1 MDQKHHLKR
10 WRHMGDVI
18 DYIEKKQ
25 EKDML
30 NNFEELGRQ
39 IREKDTP
46 SKKLSRDNN
55 LLMEK
60 GEFSTSNERLYKYDL
75 DFQRFFITISDIVSE
90 KQNT

>member
-46 SKKLSRDNN
+46 SKKSSRDNN

-75 DFQRFFITISDIVSE
+75 DFKRFFKTISDIVSE

>member
-1 MDQKHHLKR
+1 MV
-10 WRHMGDVI
+10 DVI

-30 NNFEELGRQ
+30 NNFEEIGRQ
-39 IREKDTP
+39 IREKETP
-46 SKKLSRDNN
+46 SKKQARDNN

-75 DFQRFFITISDIVSE
+75 DFKLFFKTISDIVSE
-90 KQNT
+90 KQNP